1 MNEHRIR
8 EAYSDDNTLR
18 TAFFDFID
26 QIYPGLDFKTWYE
39 KGFWLD
45 NYIPHSIV
53 IDDKIASNASITK
66 MTLLVDGNI
75 MKGIQV
81 GTVGTLPEYRRRG
94 LSRILMQ
101 HILDKYSDSVDIIFL
116 YSSEEALSFYP
127 KFGLD
132 HYNEVIFRQTQNIP
146 EPDISARKL
155 DMGSDQDFR
164 LALEMLSRRT
174 PISKLFGALDYDFI
188 TIWHILNLHPN
199 HLYFLEKEGIIIIA
213 SERDNQIHI
222 WDVIYDK
229 PIEIQKALPKI
240 IKSADIKS
248 INFYFSPDLLGFDF
262 DDTTVD
268 SESPLFVK
276 GTFPID
282 RRKFKF
288 PSTAQT

>member
-1 MNEHRIR
+1 MHEYGIR
-8 EAYSDDNTLR
+8 EGYRDKDFLR
-18 TAFFDFID
+18 NAFFDFID
-26 QIYPGLDFKTWYE
+26 RIYPGLDFKIWYE

-53 IDDKIASNASITK
+53 IDDKIVSNASITK
-66 MTLLVDGNI
+66 MALLVDGNI

-101 HILDKYSDSVDIIFL
+101 HILNKYSDSMEIIFL
-116 YSSEEALSFYP
+116 YSSKEALSFYP
-127 KFGLD
+127 KFGFD

-146 EPDISARKL
+146 EPDYSARKL
-155 DMGSDQDFR
+155 DIGTDRDFSLMR
-164 LALEMLSRRT
+164 EILGRRT
-174 PISKLFGALDYDFI
+174 PVSRLFGALDYDFI

-199 HLYFLEKEGIIIIA
+199 HLYYLEKEGIIIIA
-213 SERDNQIHI
+213 SESNNQIHI

-229 PIEIQKALPKI
+229 PMEIQEALPQI
-240 IKSADIKS
+240 IKSEDIKS
-248 INFYFSPDLLGFDF
+248 INFYFSPDLLGFNY
-262 DDTTVD
+262 DDTIVD

-276 GTFPID
+276 GTFPIGG
-282 RRKFKF
+282 RKFKF